1 MDEKQFLITS
11 LQLIEVSL
19 ARGAVKGEE
28 VKVISA
34 RRDYISQGLQ
44 KYQEPVSE
52 PVEELVEETEVAEEA
67 EE

>member
-1 MDEKQFLITS
+1 MDEKQFLPS

-34 RRDYISQGLQ
+34 MRLHLTRFTKVSRTCLRACRRIS
-44 KYQEPVSE
+44 
-52 PVEELVEETEVAEEA
+52 
-67 EE
+67 

>member
-1 MDEKQFLITS
+1 M
-11 LQLIEVSL
+11 
-19 ARGAVKGEE
+19 
-28 VKVISA
+28 
-34 RRDYISQGLQ
+34 RDYISQGLQ